1 MANEETKVKKN
12 LEKSPLIG
20 SIAEPTVLDTSARI
34 DIDTNKELMDTII
47 EAGLSNK
54 LDTSEIENFTR
65 MSNVREQIY
74 QMIDTMM
81 QDSSVSA
88 IVRTYA
94 EDVCETADNGHVIWA
109 ESADPKVSKFVNYLL
124 DLINA
129 DKKLFGWAYSLIE
142 YGDVYLRLYRES
154 DNEDKFFK
162 SDRINRV
169 NSTRNIL
176 NEDMT
181 FNQDFDEK
189 DDELNESIQ
198 MNIRPIS
205 DHYSYFVD
213 MVPDPSTM
221 YELIKLGKTHGY
233 IETPNTDVAMNFL
246 ETTNMT
252 GQNTATV
259 ANYKMKSNDINI
271 FQADDFVHA
280 YLADNTSR
288 FPETVN
294 IISDDDPENT
304 NTKNYSYTVR
314 RGKSMLY
321 DSYKVWREKTLL
333 ESAILLTRITRS
345 SLIQKV
351 QVEVGDMSKE
361 KAHNTLRN
369 IKQLFEQKTT
379 VDPNSSMSEYTNP
392 GAIVN
397 YVYLTTH
404 GGQGAVSVESIGGDI
419 NIKDLADLDNWTNKF
434 YSAYG
439 IPKQYFG
446 YTDDAA
452 GFNGGS
458 SLSIISSVYSK
469 GVKRVQN
476 ALIQAITDCIN
487 LFLIDKGY
495 PSYIN
500 RFVLKMKAP
509 VTQEEKDYRESL
521 TNQVSAVSNF
531 YSLFADVE
539 DKPRKLRI
547 LKELTATLNYGD
559 GITAELDGEIK
570 DAEAQKKKAEE
581 DELAKQAEEEAAN
594 NGGGGADMSFDTSGS
609 SEPEESAEPSTDEF
623 DLGMSSVTTEEQAT
637 ESFTTNGGKVLLTED
652 LPDLESLTE
661 DDDLP
666 TPEEL
671 NKDIDFTKNV

>member
-1 MANEETKVKKN
+1 MANEAKTKKTI
-12 LEKSPLIG
+12 EKSPLIG
-20 SIAEPTVLDTSARI
+20 SIAEPTVLDSKARI

-47 EAGLSNK
+47 EAGLSNQ
-54 LDTSEIENFTR
+54 LDTSKLEEFTR
-65 MSNVREQIY
+65 MSNVREQMY

-94 EDVCETADNGHVIWA
+94 ENVCEAADNGHVIWV

-124 DLINA
+124 DAINA
-129 DKKLFGWAYSLIE
+129 DKKMFGWAYALIE
-142 YGDVYLRLYRES
+142 YGDIYIRLYRES
-154 DNEDKFFK
+154 DEADIFFK
-162 SDRINRV
+162 ADKINKV
-169 NSTRNIL
+169 NSTRNVL

-189 DDELNESIQ
+189 EDELNESIQ
-198 MNIRPIS
+198 MNIRPAA

-221 YELIKLGKTHGY
+221 YELVKLGKTHGY
-233 IETPNTDVAMNFL
+233 IETPNTDVSMNFL

-252 GQNTATV
+252 GQNTATA

-280 YLADNTSR
+280 YLSDNTSR

-294 IISDDDPENT
+294 IIADDNLEST
-304 NTKNYSYTVR
+304 STKSYAYTVR

-333 ESAILLTRITRS
+333 ESAIMLTRITRS

-361 KAHNTLRN
+361 KAHATLRN
-369 IKQLFEQKTT
+369 IKQLFEQKATL
-379 VDPNSSMSEYTNP
+379 DPNASMSEYTNP

-434 YSAYG
+434 YSSYG

-458 SLSIISSVYSK
+458 SLSIISSIYSK

-476 ALIQAITDCIN
+476 ALIQALTDCIN

-495 PSYIN
+495 PSYMN
-500 RFVLKMKAP
+500 RFVLKMKSP
-509 VTQEEKDYRESL
+509 STQEEKDYRDSL
-521 TNQVSAVSNF
+521 TNQISAISNF
-531 YSLFADVE
+531 YSLFADIE

-559 GITAELDGEIK
+559 GITTEIDGEIK
-570 DAEAQKKKAEE
+570 EAEVQKKKAEE
-581 DELAKQAEEEAAN
+581 EELAKQEEEAAA
-594 NGGGGADMSFDTSGS
+594 NGGLDLGGSNEA
-609 SEPEESAEPSTDEF
+609 PAKEEASAETEEASGGEDF
-623 DLGMSSVTTEEQAT
+623 DLGMSSVATEEGLT
-637 ESFTTNGGKVLLTED
+637 NNGGKLVLTED
-652 LPDLESLTE
+652 LPDLDALME
-661 DDDLP
+661 DEDLP
-666 TPEEL
+666 TPEDL